1 LARIKN
7 GRKWLIVIPTVLV
20 VGVGIPGLIAGDLLW
35 FTHSWSDGLFVLSVL
50 ATWTTAAAFVD
61 TERGERSLSL
71 SRLWLTAG
79 LVLVVPAAVLDRT
92 HGSAMAH
99 GVAWSFL
106 GLTIC
111 CLAVP
116 LGISA
121 RHTLGRF
128 YVPDPEILPDQML
141 VTHGPYNYVRHPL
154 YTAAFL
160 WSAGLSLL
168 LRSWW
173 GIVVL
178 IIVFVPAVV
187 IRIQEEEA
195 MLMDEFGDEYRSYAS
210 RTWKLLPYVY

>member
-1 LARIKN
+1 MKN
-7 GRKWLIVIPTVLV
+7 GRKWLVAVPLILLAGL
-20 VGVGIPGLIAGDLLW
+20 GVPGLIAGDLLW
-35 FTHSWSDGLFVLSVL
+35 FLDSWSDRLFVVLVL

-61 TERGERSLSL
+61 SERARRSYSL
-71 SRLWLTAG
+71 SRLLLTAG
-79 LVLVVPAAVLDRT
+79 LVLVIPVAVLDRT
-92 HGSAMAH
+92 HGPAMYRSPT
-99 GVAWSFL
+99 WSL
-106 GLTIC
+106 IGLAIC

-128 YVPDPEILPDQML
+128 YVPDPEILPGQLL

-168 LRSWW
+168 LGSLW
-173 GIVVL
+173 GIAVL
-178 IIVFVPAVV
+178 ITIFLPAVV
-187 IRIQEEEA
+187 LRIREEEA
-195 MLMDEFGDEYRSYAS
+195 MLIDEFGDEYRNYAS